1 MYLCQMVHN
10 SSHIDSLFR
19 AYAWLRH
26 RLTATNTLGNDI
38 HSPHLYYIVRMLFYD
53 RNPYYCFQDIEKQ
66 RERLL
71 RCKREIHV
79 TDYGTGTTGIRS
91 IAKIAKTSLSAPVEG
106 QLLFRLVHH
115 LKPQHIIEL
124 GTSLGITTSYM
135 AKAIPE
141 STIHTFEGSEQIA
154 SEARK
159 VFDLLHLTNIR
170 QTIGNID
177 DTLLPALAEYSTID
191 FAFIDANHTEEAT
204 WRYFDAIATR
214 CTQHSILVFDD
225 IHYSRSMERAWKRI
239 QQDMRVSCTMDLYH
253 IGIVFFDK
261 QYLHKHYRLRI

>member
-1 MYLCQMVHN
+1 MVRD
-10 SSHIDSLFR
+10 SAHIDSLFR

-26 RLTATNTLGNDI
+26 RWTAKNTLGNGI
-38 HSPHLYYIVRMLFYD
+38 HSPHLYYIVRMLIYD
-53 RNPYYCFQDIEKQ
+53 RNPYYCFKDIEKQ

-71 RCKREIHV
+71 RCQREIHV
-79 TDYGTGTTGIRS
+79 TDYGTGTTGTRC
-91 IAKIAKTSLSAPVEG
+91 IAKIAQTSLSASAEG

-124 GTSLGITTSYM
+124 GTSLGITTSYL

-141 STIHTFEGSEQIA
+141 SIVHTFEGSEQIA
-154 SEARK
+154 TEAHK
-159 VFDLLHLTNIR
+159 VFDKLHLTNIR

-177 DTLLPALAEYSTID
+177 DKLLPALTEHGTID

-204 WRYFDAIATR
+204 WRYFEAIAAR
-214 CTQHSILVFDD
+214 CTQHSVLVFDD
-225 IHYSRSMERAWKRI
+225 IHYSREMEQAWKRI
-239 QQDMRVSCTMDLYH
+239 QRDERVSSTMDLYH

-261 QYLHKHYRLRI
+261 QYLRKHYRLRV